1 MKHRVYIVVGLILSG
16 LLATTSITLA
26 STCVDCHTDV
36 DKLKAIAKTIPQKAG
51 STETAGKG

>member
-1 MKHRVYIVVGLILSG
+1 MSYRVYIVIGLILSS
-16 LLATTSITLA
+16 LLATTGIALA

-36 DKLKAIAKTIPQKAG
+36 ERLKALAKTLPQQVG